1 MKEIIG
7 KYKEENENFSF
18 KLEKFKAETESIEK
32 KNSQQWKVSLKLL
45 MLSVTHSRV
54 ALHNIEK
61 L

>member
-32 KNSQQWKVSLKLL
+32 KKLATMKSIAEIVDSQCDSQSCC
-45 MLSVTHSRV
+45 SSQH
-54 ALHNIEK
+54 
-61 L
+61 